1 MIHGT
6 PKNRARPTT
15 VPSAGIP
22 AKRAP
27 IRTLFILASLFLLVF
42 LVVPAVSALPV
53 ITGISP
59 GTGPQNGGNTVNIT
73 GTDLVAA
80 SGTPTVQFN
89 AGGTDGSGG
98 ASAPATIVG
107 TPTASSISVTAPF
120 SPVVGGG
127 GYVDV
132 EVTNNDGTSV
142 DLPADEYNYVT
153 ILPSPNIVSITPG
166 SGYPGGG
173 QPVEIDGTNF
183 VNGNTFGVTIG
194 GFPALNVVYV
204 SPTEI
209 TAETPGGPA
218 GTMQAVVL
226 TNYDGQTATSGYFY
240 DANPTA
246 TTILPSAGSVVGGQ
260 SVTITGTNFITGSGL
275 GVTIGGNAATNVVVV
290 DPTTITATTPAGSGT
305 GQSVIVTIGDGQTA
319 TATGT
324 YTYDPV
330 PTISTISPSA
340 GSVTGGQTVTIT
352 GTNFEPA
359 GTSAG
364 VTMGGHAATVVSHSA
379 TQIVVTTPAGT
390 AGSQSV
396 VVTISD
402 GQTATTSYTY
412 DAVPTVTGISP
423 SHGSVSG
430 GQTITIKGTHLQTSG
445 SSLGVTIDGVA
456 ATSVTAVNP
465 TTITATT
472 PAGAAGV
479 KNVVVTIGDGQTVT
493 DTGAYTYDEVP
504 TATTVTPSAG
514 SAAGGQTVTIAGTHF
529 ISGTSLGVTIG
540 GNAATNVVV
549 INPDTI
555 TATIPAGSVGAP
567 QAVIVTNGDGQ
578 TVTATGTYTYDA
590 VPTATIIT
598 SSIGSVTGGQ
608 SVTITGTNFVTGPS
622 LGVSIGGHAATS
634 VVVVN
639 ATAITA
645 TTPAGS
651 AGVKNVVV
659 TIGDGQTATDEGA
672 YTYDAVPTVTGI
684 TPSAGSVTGG
694 QSVTISGTYFI
705 AGTSLGVTIGG
716 APATSVSFVNANT
729 ITARTPAGSA
739 GVKNV
744 VVTSADGQT
753 ATDAGAYTY
762 DAVPTATGITPSAG
776 PVTGGQSVTITGT
789 NFITGPP
796 LGVTVGGNAATSVVV
811 VNPTTI
817 TATTPA
823 GTAGSQPVVVTI
835 GDGQTATVSGTYTYD
850 AVPTVTRIMSYV
862 GPVAGGQSVTITGT
876 NFITGASLG
885 VTIGGNAATSVVV
898 VNPTTI
904 TATTP
909 AGTDGAK
916 NVVVTIGDGQ
926 TATDAGAY
934 VYDPI
939 PTVTTISPSAGSVL
953 GTQTVTITGTNLSST
968 GYSSL
973 SVTIGGNAARVWS
986 NTATTVSAETPAG
999 TAGVKDVVVTIADG
1013 QTATLPG
1020 AYTYDAVPTVTGITP
1035 SAGPVTGGQS
1045 VTITGT
1051 NFITGASLDVI
1062 IGSNSATNIVVVNP
1076 TTITATTSTGTD
1088 VHKDVVVVIG
1098 DGQTAIDNF
1107 AYTYDA
1113 VPTATTLLP
1122 WDGSVLGGQSLTITG
1137 TNFIT
1142 GPSLGVTIGGNA
1154 ATNVVVVSPT
1164 TITATTP
1171 AGTGSARPVVVTIGD
1186 GQSAT
1191 DAGVYTYDAVP
1202 TVTTISPSAGQSS
1215 GGTTLTITGTNFEP
1229 AGTSAAVTIGGN
1241 AATVVSHSA
1250 THIVVT
1256 TPAGAPGTRPVIV
1269 TISDG
1274 QTATGTYTYDAAPTI
1289 TGITPSAGPVA
1300 GGQPVTITGT
1310 NLNTTGTSLGMT
1322 IDSLPA
1328 TNVVVIN
1335 NTTITATTPADAA
1348 GVKTVVVTIGD
1359 GQTATDAGAYTYDAQ
1374 PTLTGITPSAG
1385 SVLGGQPVTISG
1397 TYLSS
1402 TGTSSLSVTIGGA
1415 PATILTASGTTITA
1429 TTPPGTTG
1437 VKNIV
1442 VTIADGQTATDAG
1455 AYTYDAVPTTTGI
1468 TPSAGPV
1475 AGGQPVT
1482 ITGTNLNTTGTSL
1495 GVTIGGN
1502 AATNVVLV
1510 NPTTIT
1516 ARTPAGTAGVKDV
1529 VVTIGDG
1536 QTATD
1541 AGAYTYDA
1549 VPTVTGITLSAGSVA
1564 GGQPVTIT
1572 GTNLQ
1577 TSGTS
1582 LGVTIGG
1589 NAATN
1594 VVVVNPTTIT
1604 ARTPAGTAGVQTVIV
1619 TIGDGQTATD
1629 AGAYTYDAVPTATGI
1644 TPSMGSVAGGQSV
1657 TITGTNLQTAGT
1669 SLAVT
1674 IGGNAATSVSFVN
1687 STTITATTPAGT
1699 AGAQNLVVTIG
1710 DGQTATLSGSYTYIA
1725 RPVVSNIAPTSGPTT
1740 GNTVVMITGTA
1751 LSNATVVKFGNT
1763 VVPMRNITVDTANL
1777 ITLIAPSNATAGS
1790 PDIIVTTPGGTSATS
1805 SSDQYTYQAV
1815 PTVTSISPTAGPVTA
1830 GTTVTITG
1838 SNLAGAT
1845 TVNFGSTPGTITANT
1860 ATSITATAPGGSGT
1874 VDITVSTPSG
1884 TSAPVTSDKFTYI
1897 ALPVVSGISP
1907 KVGPLTAGTRVTI
1920 TGTAFTGATEV
1931 DFGST
1936 PATGVT
1942 VVSATSVTATA
1953 PAGTAGTVD
1962 VTVTTAGSTSVT
1974 SASDQYTYEAVPT
1987 VTSISPTAGPLTAG
2001 TTVTIAGTGLSG
2013 PTAVKFGSTAG
2024 TILTN
2029 SSTSI
2034 TVTAPSGT
2042 AGIVDV
2048 TVTTPGGTSAT
2059 GSGDKYTYT
2068 ALPVVTSISP
2078 VAGPLTAGTRVT
2090 ITGTGLAGPT
2100 AVKFGSTAGTILTNS
2115 STSIT
2120 ATAPAGAAGTVDV
2133 TITTLGGTSATSASD
2148 KFTYV
2153 ALPVVSRISPAA
2165 GPLTAGTTV
2174 TITGT
2179 GFTGAVAVNFGSTA
2193 ATHVSVVSATSVT
2206 ATAPAGAAGTV
2217 DVTVTTAGSTSVTSA
2232 SDQYTY
2238 EAVPT
2243 VSSISPTAGPLT
2255 AGTTVTIAGTGLSGP
2270 TAVKFG
2276 STAGT
2281 ILTNS
2286 STSITVTAPA
2296 GTAGVVNVTVT
2307 TPGGTSA
2314 TGSGNKYTYTA
2325 LPVVSRISPAVG
2337 PLTAGTTVTITGTG
2351 LTGATTVNFG
2361 STPGTIT
2368 ANTATSISVTAPGG
2382 SGAVD
2387 ITVITPGGTS
2397 PVTPADKFTY
2407 QAAPFVSS
2415 TSPIAGSVTG
2425 GRSVTLYGTG
2435 FTGATVVDFG
2445 STPATITANTGSLI
2459 TVIAPAHAAGVVDVT
2474 VTTLLG
2480 TSATGTGDQYTYE
2493 AAAPTVSGIS
2503 PTSGSV
2509 TGGTSVTI
2517 TGTAFTGATAV
2528 NFGSVTG
2535 TITGTPTAT
2544 SITATAPAGTAGIV
2558 DVTVIT
2564 PGGTSATGTG
2574 DQYTYVVFPV
2584 VGSISPASGSVTGG
2598 QSVTITGTNLTGVT
2612 AVKFGSTAAT
2622 HVTVVSATSI
2632 TATAPAGSGIVNVTV
2647 IKLGKTSTVTPADK
2661 YTYVAAPV
2669 VSSISPKAG
2678 PLTDGQS
2685 VTITG
2690 TGFTGATTVNFGG
2703 TAATHMTVVSGTSI
2717 TATAP
2722 AHAAGVVDVTVI
2734 TPGGTSAM
2742 GTGDKFTYQAAPVV
2756 SRISP
2761 MSSSHTGGT
2770 TVTITGTGFTGAT
2783 TVNFGGTAATHMT
2796 VVSGTS
2802 ITATAPA
2809 HAAGVVDVTVITP
2822 GGTSATGTG
2831 DKFTYT

>member
-1 MIHGT
+1 
-6 PKNRARPTT
+6 
-15 VPSAGIP
+15 
-22 AKRAP
+22 
-27 IRTLFILASLFLLVF
+27 
-42 LVVPAVSALPV
+42 
-53 ITGISP
+53 
-59 GTGPQNGGNTVNIT
+59 
-73 GTDLVAA
+73 
-80 SGTPTVQFN
+80 
-89 AGGTDGSGG
+89 
-98 ASAPATIVG
+98 
-107 TPTASSISVTAPF
+107 VTAPF

-132 EVTNNDGTSV
+132 EVTNNDGSSV
-142 DLPADEYNYVT
+142 DSIPDEYNYVT

-173 QPVEIDGTNF
+173 QMVEIDGTNF

-218 GTMQAVVL
+218 GTMQAVVV

-275 GVTIGGNAATNVVVV
+275 GVTIGGNAATNVVVA

-305 GQSVIVTIGDGQTA
+305 GQAVIVTIGDGQTA

-340 GSVTGGQTVTIT
+340 GSVTGGQSVTIT

-364 VTMGGHAATVVSHSA
+364 VTMGGHAATVGSHSA

-396 VVTISD
+396 VVTLSD
-402 GQTATTSYTY
+402 GQTATGSYTY
-412 DAVPTVTGISP
+412 DAVPTVTAISP

-479 KNVVVTIGDGQTVT
+479 KNIVVTIADGQTVT

-514 SAAGGQTVTIAGTHF
+514 SAAGGQTVTITGTHF
-529 ISGTSLGVTIG
+529 ITGTSLGVTIG

-549 INPDTI
+549 VNPDTI

-578 TVTATGTYTYDA
+578 TATATGTYTYDA
-590 VPTATIIT
+590 VPTATII
-598 SSIGSVTGGQ
+598 SPSIGSVTGGQ

-622 LGVSIGGHAATS
+622 LGVTVGGHAATS

-694 QSVTISGTYFI
+694 QLVTITGTYFI
-705 AGTSLGVTIGG
+705 AGPSLGVTIGG

-739 GVKNV
+739 GVKSV

-789 NFITGPP
+789 NFITGPS

-850 AVPTVTRIMSYV
+850 AVPTVTGITPFA
-862 GPVAGGQSVTITGT
+862 GPVTGSQSVTIAGT
-876 NFITGASLG
+876 NFITGTSLG
-885 VTIGGNAATSVVV
+885 VTIGGNAATNVVV

-909 AGTDGAK
+909 ANTAGAK

-934 VYDPI
+934 TYDPV

-953 GTQTVTITGTNLSST
+953 GSQSVTITGTNFKPLGVPPT
-968 GYSSL
+968 
-973 SVTIGGNAARVWS
+973 VTIGGNPATVLTA
-986 NTATTVSAETPAG
+986 TATTLTVTTPAG
-999 TAGVKDVVVTIADG
+999 TAGAKTVVVTNYEDG
-1013 QTATLPG
+1013 QTATG
-1020 AYTYDAVPTVTGITP
+1020 TYTYDPVPTVTGITP

-1076 TTITATTSTGTD
+1076 TTITATTSAGTAG
-1088 VHKDVVVVIG
+1088 VKNVVVVIG

-1113 VPTATTLLP
+1113 VPTATTILP
-1122 WDGSVLGGQSLTITG
+1122 WDGSVVGGQSLTITG

-1300 GGQPVTITGT
+1300 GSQPVTITGT

-1328 TNVVVIN
+1328 TNVVVVN

-1385 SVLGGQPVTISG
+1385 SVLGGQTVTISG

-1429 TTPPGTTG
+1429 TTPAGTIG

-1455 AYTYDAVPTTTGI
+1455 AYTYDAVPTVTGI

-1502 AATNVVLV
+1502 AATHVVLV
-1510 NPTTIT
+1510 NSTTIT
-1516 ARTPAGTAGVKDV
+1516 STTPAGTTGVKDV

-1549 VPTVTGITLSAGSVA
+1549 VPTVTGITPSAGSVG

-1572 GTNLQ
+1572 GTNVQ

-1582 LGVTIGG
+1582 LGVTFGG
-1589 NAATN
+1589 FAATN

-1604 ARTPAGTAGVQTVIV
+1604 ARTPAGTAGVQTVVV
-1619 TIGDGQTATD
+1619 TIGDGQTATLP
-1629 AGAYTYDAVPTATGI
+1629 GAYTYDAVPTATGI
-1644 TPSMGSVAGGQSV
+1644 TPSMGSVAGGQPV

-1669 SLAVT
+1669 SLGVT

-1699 AGAQNLVVTIG
+1699 AGAQTVVVTIG

-1751 LSNATVVKFGNT
+1751 LSNATVVMFGTT

-1790 PDIIVTTPGGTSATS
+1790 PDITVTTPGGTSATS

-1815 PTVTSISPTAGPVTA
+1815 PTVTSISPASGPVTA

-1838 SNLAGAT
+1838 NNLAGAT

-1884 TSAPVTSDKFTYI
+1884 TSATVTSDKFTYI

-1907 KVGPLTAGTRVTI
+1907 KAGPLTAGTRVTI

-1942 VVSATSVTATA
+1942 VVSATSITATA

-1974 SASDQYTYEAVPT
+1974 SASDQYTYEAVPA

-2013 PTAVKFGSTAG
+2013 PTAVRFGSTAG

-2034 TVTAPSGT
+2034 TATAPAGT

-2059 GSGDKYTYT
+2059 GSGDKYMYT

-2120 ATAPAGAAGTVDV
+2120 VTAPAGAAGTVDV

-2165 GPLTAGTTV
+2165 GPLAAGTTV

-2238 EAVPT
+2238 EAVPAVT
-2243 VSSISPTAGPLT
+2243 SISPAAGPLT
-2255 AGTTVTIAGTGLSGP
+2255 AGTTVTITGTGLSGP

-2307 TPGGTSA
+2307 TPGGISA

-2337 PLTAGTTVTITGTG
+2337 PLTAGTAVTITGTG

-2387 ITVITPGGTS
+2387 VTVITPGGTS
-2397 PVTPADKFTY
+2397 SVTPADKFTY

-2493 AAAPTVSGIS
+2493 AAAPTVSSIS

-2528 NFGSVTG
+2528 NFGSITG

-2584 VGSISPASGSVTGG
+2584 VGSISPTSGSVTGG

-2622 HVTVVSATSI
+2622 HVTVVSGTSI

-2685 VTITG
+2685 VTL
-2690 TGFTGATTVNFGG
+2690 
-2703 TAATHMTVVSGTSI
+2703 
-2717 TATAP
+2717 
-2722 AHAAGVVDVTVI
+2722 
-2734 TPGGTSAM
+2734 
-2742 GTGDKFTYQAAPVV
+2742 
-2756 SRISP
+2756 
-2761 MSSSHTGGT
+2761 
-2770 TVTITGTGFTGAT
+2770 TGTGFTGAT